1 MKFTELTVKEF
12 ENFVQNPSLES
23 HYFQVKENIAT
34 RIRWVSSS
42 VIRCKRRRQ

>member
-23 HYFQVKENIAT
+23 HYFQNEREYSNT
-34 RIRWVSSS
+34 
-42 VIRCKRRRQ
+42 